1 MGYGE
6 EIGDDEDNSGSGD
19 EEYSGSGSGS
29 GLGSGT
35 QDDNSY
41 YSKLLKS
48 TRNPPITIRI
58 SEEAAKKTENPLIIA
73 VVNSNNKHVP
83 PVPES
88 FSGNVTGEI
97 TRFLLHYCYLN
108 LLLNYLNTFLILV
121 QHLLLLRIS
130 VTQNLLQI

>member
-1 MGYGE
+1 MSLTE
-6 EIGDDEDNSGSGD
+6 DDDH
-19 EEYSGSGSGS
+19 
-29 GLGSGT
+29 
-35 QDDNSY
+35 SY

-48 TRNPPITIRI
+48 TQNPPITIRMP
-58 SEEAAKKTENPLIIA
+58 EEATKKAENPLIIA

-108 LLLNYLNTFLILV
+108 LILNYLNTFVILV